1 MAGVNKVIL
10 IGNLGNDPDMR
21 YMPNGEPVAN
31 ISIATSETWN
41 DKNTGEKREKTEWHR
56 VVAYRRTAEII
67 GQYTRKGSKLYVEGR
82 LQTRKWTDQSGQQRY
97 TTEIVADN
105 IQMLDSRGGGEG
117 SFGGNGGGNYP
128 GNRSNSGGYGQQGG
142 GYDQDYGGSYD
153 QDYGAPSGGNRPRRT
168 NPCRHKTTPAAS
180 AAQPSIRTTSTT
192 TSRSDAHKK
201 PRLAR
206 FF

>member
-67 GQYTRKGSKLYVEGR
+67 GQYTRKGSKLYVEGK
-82 LQTRKWTDQSGQQRY
+82 LQTRKWTDQNGVERY
-97 TTEIVADN
+97 TTEIIADSV
-105 IQMLDSRGGGEG
+105 QLLDSRRDDQG
-117 SFGGNGGGNYP
+117 
-128 GNRSNSGGYGQQGG
+128 GQQGYQQQ
-142 GYDQDYGGSYD
+142 GYQQQQRQQHNPPPQQDFD
-153 QDYGAPSGGNRPRRT
+153 DDIP
-168 NPCRHKTTPAAS
+168 
-180 AAQPSIRTTSTT
+180 
-192 TSRSDAHKK
+192 
-201 PRLAR
+201 
-206 FF
+206 F

>member
-97 TTEIVADN
+97 TTEIIADN
-105 IQMLDSRGGGEG
+105 IQMLDSRSGGEG
-117 SFGGNGGGNYP
+117 SFGGGGGNYNN
-128 GNRSNSGGYGQQGG
+128 NRNNGGYGQQGG
-142 GYDQDYGGSYD
+142 FDDNYGDGYP
-153 QDYGAPSGGNRPRRT
+153 DYGAPPGGGNNR
-168 NPCRHKTTPAAS
+168 S
-180 AAQPSIRTTSTT
+180 QQQPPMPN
-192 TSRSDAHKK
+192 K
-201 PRLAR
+201 PVPPQNNNGGVGGPTLDQD
-206 FF
+206 FDDDIPF

>member
-41 DKNTGEKREKTEWHR
+41 DKNTGENREKPEWHR

-117 SFGGNGGGNYP
+117 SFGGNGSGNYP

-153 QDYGAPSGGNRPRRT
+153 QDYGAPSGGANRPQ
-168 NPCRHKTTPAAS
+168 PPTPN
-180 AAQPSIRTTSTT
+180 
-192 TSRSDAHKK
+192 K
-201 PRLAR
+201 PVPPQNNTGGLGGPTLDQDN
-206 FF
+206 FDDDIPF

>member
-56 VVAYRRTAEII
+56 VVAYRRTAEVI

-105 IQMLDSRGGGEG
+105 IQMLDSRSGGEG
-117 SFGGNGGGNYP
+117 SFGGNGSGNYP
-128 GNRSNSGGYGQQGG
+128 GNRSNSGGYGQQGV

-153 QDYGAPSGGNRPRRT
+153 QDYGAPPSGGNNR
-168 NPCRHKTTPAAS
+168 S
-180 AAQPSIRTTSTT
+180 QQQPPMPN
-192 TSRSDAHKK
+192 K
-201 PRLAR
+201 PVPPQNNNGGVGGPTLDQD
-206 FF
+206 FDDDIPF

>member
-31 ISIATSETWN
+31 LSIATSETWN

-117 SFGGNGGGNYP
+117 SFGGNGSGNYP

-153 QDYGAPSGGNRPRRT
+153 QDYGAPSGGGNRPQ
-168 NPCRHKTTPAAS
+168 PPTPN
-180 AAQPSIRTTSTT
+180 
-192 TSRSDAHKK
+192 K
-201 PRLAR
+201 PVPPQNNTGGLGGPTLDQDN
-206 FF
+206 FDDDIPF

>member
-105 IQMLDSRGGGEG
+105 IQMLDSRSGGEG
-117 SFGGNGGGNYP
+117 SFGGNGSGNYP

-153 QDYGAPSGGNRPRRT
+153 QDYGAPPSGGNNR
-168 NPCRHKTTPAAS
+168 S
-180 AAQPSIRTTSTT
+180 QQQPPMPN
-192 TSRSDAHKK
+192 K
-201 PRLAR
+201 PVPPQNNNGGVGGPTLDQD
-206 FF
+206 FDDDIPF